1 MKIRNEQEKKMLRD
15 AIKRCSGYVA
25 LVSSTSGREYDLKN
39 DEMQAEAFAK
49 LALDSQESMELFV
62 AKREDIEVMMGLMDR
77 LARENRAAENY
88 NERKAA

>member
-1 MKIRNEQEKKMLRD
+1 
-15 AIKRCSGYVA
+15 
-25 LVSSTSGREYDLKN
+25 
-39 DEMQAEAFAK
+39 MQAEAFAK

-62 AKREDIEVMMGLMDR
+62 AKREDVEVMMGLMDR